1 MPSDKFSAFI
11 AAVNATPD
19 LLLRVKQLKQPSEII
34 SLASELGYD
43 ISEED
48 LKLTSTEITSQ
59 ELESIFGG
67 RGMSSECDESLP
79 ATHSWCCNASVNVPM

>member
-1 MPSDKFSAFI
+1 MPSMPSDKFSAFI

-34 SLASELGYD
+34 SLASE
-43 ISEED
+43 
-48 LKLTSTEITSQ
+48 LTSTEITSQ